1 MRPSYLILLFI
12 ATFCL
17 RTDAQTCGA
26 VTYNADDGL
35 GANNYMDIFQDS
47 RGILWVGSYSSGVS
61 RFDGKR
67 WENWTQP
74 NKIFSN
80 TVQHIFEDK
89 EGGLWFNHHI
99 HGVSRLKD
107 GLWQCFDYQQ
117 DTCVKGILHYNR
129 QKKTVYIVETALAGK
144 PSTRLF
150 EYDYSA
156 RKFIDT
162 GKRVMPENMTDQ
174 YDAFEPWKGRNENEW
189 WVFANNNKKRFID
202 YYHFQNGQTRKL
214 PAPPGTFDDYFNF
227 LSSNAILSREAGEAV
242 GHSKKGVF
250 VLKNNRWQPL
260 TLPKI
265 PRYSNAGLT
274 PVLAYAG
281 CSFDEGSNSLFV
293 VWYLSEKARE
303 KRYLL
308 AEYDPVTLYQRRTLL
323 FDNPFWDLGVN
334 AGRQI
339 FKDAASTIWL
349 STSGNVL
356 RLFPD
361 QFYIPVTAPGMPAQ
375 AWSVAQAGDG
385 NIWFASFGEGLAGFD
400 GLYLTPPPE
409 GLKQIRMFNDG
420 SLTDEKGN
428 VYFNNGDKPE
438 YGILKFDGKKQWA
451 FLAGGNRLTGFFL
464 NRNKKGRI
472 LWGTS
477 EHGLWILPED
487 KTGRDTSDWL
497 KINRAKGLLLE
508 NVVTALEDRYGR
520 YWMGRP
526 SRGMAMYDPKTG
538 HMLNWLRNQNANHYG
553 CMSMAEDAR
562 GNLWFGTDRGLC
574 FFENRPGIGPDFD
587 LQKNLLPV
595 GLGFIGESMVTSCL
609 MYDAHT
615 LVIGN
620 TAGLHLL
627 DLDAFYGVPRQVLLR
642 SLQLKNGYQAGPVNQ
657 NALFVD
663 RDSCIWLTAANGALR
678 YDPRTLPRDMAIP
691 GVIVDSLIAG
701 RDTFHDL
708 LSRLALSNDQ
718 RYVEIYFH
726 VPPNPMLYDNTRFE
740 YRLTGDS
747 AWTKITPGAE
757 SVAFSSLKA
766 GTYRFEIR
774 AVKEG
779 LLSVPAVV
787 EFRIS
792 PVLWETP
799 LFWLLILSTVIGIG
813 ALWWRREV
821 KIADQNL
828 EISNQQLLLE
838 KDKNEMA
845 RMSKEKDKL
854 QVQAIVNQLNP
865 HFINNTLQWLQVR
878 VDEDEEAVRVVGK
891 LSENIS
897 TVFKN
902 SRMKK
907 AFHSLR
913 EELHLTENYLFIQ
926 KCRFGDRLTYE
937 MPGKEILT
945 KLENMCVPLMIVQ
958 IHAENAV
965 EHGIRSKKTGI
976 GRVHISLRED
986 DRYAVITI
994 EDDGV
999 GRANAK
1005 KIGSKGTQNGTT
1017 MLKEL
1022 ETIYNRQ
1029 NPLPL
1034 EQIYQDDIFMDA
1046 EGKSFGTRVIVRM
1059 PKDYNFEF

>member
-1 MRPSYLILLFI
+1 MRQLYLTLVL
-12 ATFCL
+12 ASLFCL
-17 RTDAQTCGA
+17 RANAQACGA
-26 VTYNADDGL
+26 VAYDSKEGL
-35 GANNYMDIFQDS
+35 AANNYMGIFQDS
-47 RGILWVGSYSSGVS
+47 KGFLWVGSYASGVS

-67 WENWTQP
+67 WENWTTV
-74 NKIFSN
+74 NKMFN
-80 TVQHIFEDK
+80 NKVMNVFEDK
-89 EGGLWFNHHI
+89 EGGIWFDHNE
-99 HGVSRLKD
+99 HGVSRWKD
-107 GLWQCFDYQQ
+107 GKMQAFDFRT
-117 DTCVKGILHYNR
+117 DTCAKGGLAFD
-129 QKKTVYIVETALAGK
+129 KKEERVFIIEGVYFPK
-144 PSTRLF
+144 PSTGIF
-150 EYDYSA
+150 EYNFSTQ
-156 RKFIDT
+156 KFIDT
-162 GKRVMPENMTDQ
+162 GKRVVPENITANYEVTEVWIGEKTD
-174 YDAFEPWKGRNENEW
+174 DW
-189 WVFANNNKKRFID
+189 WVHAYNGTKRYSD
-202 YYHFQNGQTRKL
+202 YYHIQNGQPTKL
-214 PAPPGTFDDYFNF
+214 PPLPGSFEDFFRPFY
-227 LSSNAILSREAGEAV
+227 SNAALPPDAGAAIV
-242 GHSKKGVF
+242 RNANGIF
-250 VLKNNRWQPL
+250 ILKNNRWLPL
-260 TLPKI
+260 LAPAI
-265 PRYSNAGLT
+265 PRYTPGGKTSPLT
-274 PVLAYAG
+274 YKG
-281 CSFDEGSNSLFV
+281 CSHDAAGNSLFV
-293 VWYLSEKARE
+293 VWYLDDKSTE

-308 AEYDPVTLYQRRTLL
+308 AEHNAQNLRLQRTML
-323 FDNPFWDLGVN
+323 FSNPFLDVN
-334 AGRQI
+334 GLRQI
-339 FKDAASTIWL
+339 LKDAAGTIWVA
-349 STSGNVL
+349 TSGNVL
-356 RLFPD
+356 RLFPN
-361 QFYIPVTAPGMPAQ
+361 QLYLPVTAPGMPSQ
-375 AWSVAQAGDG
+375 AWGVAQAGDG
-385 NIWFASFGEGLAGFD
+385 NIWLSSYGEGLAGFD
-400 GLYLTPPPE
+400 GLYMKPQPS
-409 GLKQIRMFNDG
+409 GLKLNKVYNDG
-420 SLTDEKGN
+420 GLTDTQGN
-428 VYFNNGDKPE
+428 IYFNNANNPE
-438 YGILKFDGKKQWA
+438 FGILKFDGKNHWD
-451 FLAGGNRLTGFFL
+451 FLASSPSGHGFFL
-464 NRNKKGRI
+464 AYDKKGRI
-472 LWGTS
+472 MWGTGGR
-477 EHGLWILPED
+477 GLWILPKN
-487 KTGRDTSDWL
+487 KTGKDTLDWL
-497 KINRAKGLLLE
+497 KIDRAKGLLLD

-526 SRGMAMYDPKTG
+526 SQGVAMHDPKTG
-538 HMLNWLRNQNANHYG
+538 HVLNWLRHQSPTNYG
-553 CMSMAEDAR
+553 YMSMAEDGR

-587 LQKNLLPV
+587 LQKNLLRV
-595 GLGFIGESMVTSCL
+595 GVDFTGESTVMACL
-609 MYDAHT
+609 IYDAHT

-620 TAGLHLL
+620 SAGVHLL
-627 DLDAFYGVPRQVLLR
+627 DLDAFYGTPRRILIR
-642 SLQLKNGYQAGPVNQ
+642 SLNLNNGYQAGPVNQ

-678 YDPRTLPRDMAIP
+678 YDPRTLPRDTAVP
-691 GVIVDSLIAG
+691 KVFVDSLIAG

-726 VPPNPMLYDNTRFE
+726 APPNPMLYDNTRFE

-747 AWTKITPGAE
+747 VWVKIMPGAE
-757 SVAFSSLKA
+757 SVTFPSLKA
-766 GTYRFEIR
+766 GAYRFEIR

-779 LLSVPAVV
+779 MLSIPTAV

-799 LFWLLILSTVIGIG
+799 LFWLLILSAVIGIG

-828 EISNQQLLLE
+828 EISNQQLQLE

-907 AFHSLR
+907 AWHSLR

-926 KCRFGDRLTYE
+926 KCRFGDRLTYK
-937 MPGKEILT
+937 MPGEEMLT

-965 EHGIRSKKTGI
+965 EHGIRSKNTGI
-976 GRVHISLRED
+976 GQVHISLRED

-1034 EQIYQDDIFMDA
+1034 EQIYQDDIFVDE
-1046 EGKSFGTRVIVRM
+1046 EGKPYGTRVIVRM
-1059 PKDYNFEF
+1059 PKQYNFEF